1 MSAAADLQ
9 ARVTRGNG
17 RGITLFA
24 FQHELSTRDKRGAV
38 DLICETF
45 PRLSRSWAK
54 RHLAR
59 IQDMDGAHLG
69 EFIASADP
77 VSFMRRVGIADPTG
91 NTAARNVDR
100 ERAGGIAR

>member
-1 MSAAADLQ
+1 MSALTDLQ
-9 ARVTRGNG
+9 ARVTRGRG
-17 RGITLFA
+17 QGITLHA
-24 FQHELSTRDKRGAV
+24 FQHELRTRDKRGAV

-59 IQDMDGAHLG
+59 IQDMNGEHLG

-77 VSFMRRVGIADPTG
+77 VTYMRRIGLADPTG
-91 NTAARNVDR
+91 DTAVRNVER
-100 ERAGGIAR
+100 ERQAVAA

>member
-1 MSAAADLQ
+1 MSTAANLQ

-59 IQDMDGAHLG
+59 IQDMDGARLG
-69 EFIASADP
+69 EFIAAADP
-77 VSFMRRVGIADPTG
+77 VVYMRRLGTLDPTG
-91 NTAARNVDR
+91 DTAARNVDR
-100 ERAGGIAR
+100 ERREVVA